1 MEIGPTLHDLRTDRN
16 IILSATHQNKGAAG
30 KDTLRDRGKM
40 QECHELNEKVRNVL
54 SGCPEVAERQYL
66 Y

>member
-16 IILSATHQNKGAAG
+16 IILSATHLNKGAGG
-30 KDTLRDRGKM
+30 KDTLGDRGKM
-40 QECHELNEKVRNVL
+40 QECHEFNETVKNIL
-54 SGCPEVAERQYL
+54 SGCPELAEIPYL